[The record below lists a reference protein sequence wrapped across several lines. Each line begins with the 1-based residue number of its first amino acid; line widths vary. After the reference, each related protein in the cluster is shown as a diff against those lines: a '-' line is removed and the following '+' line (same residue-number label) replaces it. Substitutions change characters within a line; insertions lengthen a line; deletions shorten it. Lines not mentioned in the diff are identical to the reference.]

1 MEKAKISLYQL
12 FVLILLFELGS
23 AILVPLAIDAKQDS
37 WLAIMFGM
45 AGGLFL
51 FWIHYRLFLYYPEL
65 TPPEYMQKL
74 LGKIAGTLLAFCYII
89 LFMYI
94 AARVL
99 RDFGEMLLTFAYLE
113 TPLFMVNA
121 LLMIVIIYTVSKGI
135 EVVARTGELFF
146 VSIYF
151 LAITGFILIVFSG
164 LIDINNLKP
173 ILEEGIFPVVK
184 VVFTQTLFFPF
195 GESIVFSMIFPY
207 VTKRKSVI
215 KVGLFATVLTG
226 INLAITMAINIGVLG
241 VDLASRSQFPLL
253 STIQSIQV
261 AEFLERLDVFFMI
274 ATVISIFFKVSL
286 YFYAAVAGTAV
297 IFKIK
302 EPSKLTY
309 PMGLIVLFMSVT
321 IASSYAE
328 HLKEGLEFV
337 TRYLHPFFLI
347 AFPLLLLGIAFLK
360 NRKNR
365 NTTNRTRS

>member
-23 AILVPLAIDAKQDS
+23 AILVPLAIDAKQDA
-37 WLAIMFGM
+37 WLAILLGM

-51 FWIHYRLFLYYPEL
+51 FWVNYRLFLYYPEL
-65 TPPEYMQKL
+65 VPPQYMQKL
-74 LGKIAGTLLAFCYII
+74 LGKIAGTIIAFCYII
-89 LFMYI
+89 FFMYT

-113 TPLFMVNA
+113 TPLFIVNA
-121 LLMIVIIYTVSKGI
+121 LLMLVIIYAVSKGI

-164 LIDINNLKP
+164 LIDMNNLKP
-173 ILEEGIFPVVK
+173 ILEQGIFPIAR
-184 VVFTQTLFFPF
+184 VVFTQTLYFPF
-195 GESIVFSMIFPY
+195 GEAVVFSMIFPY
-207 VTKRKSVI
+207 ITKRKSVKKI
-215 KVGLFATVLTG
+215 GLFAIMLSG
-226 INLAITMAINIGVLG
+226 INLTITMAINIGVLG

-274 ATVISIFFKVSL
+274 SLVICIFFKVSI
-286 YFYAAVAGTAV
+286 YFYAAVASTAV

-302 EPSKLTY
+302 EPSMLTY
-309 PMGLIVLFMSVT
+309 PMGMVVLFMSAT

-337 TRYLHPFFLI
+337 TRYLHPFFLVGIPILLLAI
-347 AFPLLLLGIAFLK
+347 AFIK
-360 NRKNR
+360 NRKG
-365 NTTNRTRS
+365 SSPQK

>member
-23 AILVPLAIDAKQDS
+23 AILVPLAIDAKQDA
-37 WLAIMFGM
+37 WLAILLGM

-51 FWIHYRLFLYYPEL
+51 FWVNYRLFLYYPEL

-74 LGKIAGTLLAFCYII
+74 LGKIVGTIIAFCYII
-89 LFMYI
+89 FFMYT

-113 TPLFMVNA
+113 TPLFIVNA
-121 LLMIVIIYTVSKGI
+121 LLMLVIIFAVSKGI

-164 LIDINNLKP
+164 LIDMNNLKP
-173 ILEEGIFPVVK
+173 VLEQGIFPIAR
-184 VVFTQTLFFPF
+184 VVFTQTLYFPF
-195 GESIVFSMIFPY
+195 GETIVFSMIFPY
-207 VTKRKSVI
+207 ITKRKSVKKI
-215 KVGLFATVLTG
+215 GLFAMLLSG
-226 INLAITMAINIGVLG
+226 INLTITMAINIGVLG

-274 ATVISIFFKVSL
+274 SLVICIFFKVSI
-286 YFYAAVAGTAV
+286 YFYAAVASTAV

-302 EPSKLTY
+302 EPSMLTY
-309 PMGLIVLFMSVT
+309 PMGMVVLFMSVT

-328 HLKEGLEFV
+328 HLKEGLKFV
-337 TRYLHPFFLI
+337 TGYLHPFFLVI
-347 AFPLLLLGIAFLK
+347 IPLLLLGIAFLK
-360 NRKNR
+360 NRKSSNQKI
-365 NTTNRTRS
+365 

>member
-1 MEKAKISLYQL
+1 VEKAKISLYQL

-23 AILVPLAIDAKQDS
+23 AILVPLASDAKQDA
-37 WLAIMFGM
+37 WLAILFGM
-45 AGGLFL
+45 FGGLFL
-51 FWIHYRLFLYYPEL
+51 FWINYRLFLYYPEL

-74 LGKIAGTLLAFCYII
+74 LGKILGTILAFCYII
-89 LFMYI
+89 LFMYS

-113 TPLFMVNA
+113 TPLFIVNA
-121 LLMIVIIYTVSKGI
+121 LLMLVIIYAVSKGI

-146 VSIYF
+146 VFIYF
-151 LAITGFILIVFSG
+151 LAISGFVLIVFSG

-173 ILEEGIFPVVK
+173 ILEEGIFPVAK

-195 GESIVFSMIFPY
+195 GEAIVFSMIFPY
-207 VTKRKSVI
+207 VKKRKTAK
-215 KVGLFATVLTG
+215 KVGLFAIGLSG

-241 VDLASRSQFPLL
+241 VDLTARSQFPLL

-274 ATVISIFFKVSL
+274 SLVICIYFKVSI
-286 YFYAAVAGTAV
+286 YFYAALASTAV
-297 IFKIK
+297 IFKVK
-302 EPSKLTY
+302 APSGLAY
-309 PMGLIVLFMSVT
+309 PLGMVVLFMSVT

-337 TRYLHPFFLI
+337 THYMHPFFFVFI
-347 AFPLLLLGIAFLK
+347 PLLLLGIAYLK
-360 NRKNR
+360 NRKKQ
-365 NTTNRTRS
+365 

>member
-23 AILVPLAIDAKQDS
+23 AILVPLAIDAKQDA
-37 WLAIMFGM
+37 WLAILLGM

-51 FWIHYRLFLYYPEL
+51 FWVNYRLFLYYPEL

-74 LGKIAGTLLAFCYII
+74 LGKIVGTIIAFCYII
-89 LFMYI
+89 FFMYT

-113 TPLFMVNA
+113 TPLLIVNA
-121 LLMIVIIYTVSKGI
+121 LLMLVIIFAVSKGI

-164 LIDINNLKP
+164 LIDMNNLKP
-173 ILEEGIFPVVK
+173 VLEQGIFPIAR
-184 VVFTQTLFFPF
+184 VVFTQTLYFPF
-195 GESIVFSMIFPY
+195 GETIVFSMIFPY
-207 VTKRKSVI
+207 ITKRKSVKKI
-215 KVGLFATVLTG
+215 GLFAMLLSG
-226 INLAITMAINIGVLG
+226 INLTITMAINIGVLG

-274 ATVISIFFKVSL
+274 SLVICIFFKVSI
-286 YFYAAVAGTAV
+286 YFYAAVASTAV

-302 EPSKLTY
+302 EPSMLTY
-309 PMGLIVLFMSVT
+309 PMGMVVLFMSVT

-328 HLKEGLEFV
+328 HLKEGLKFV
-337 TRYLHPFFLI
+337 TGYLHPFFLVI
-347 AFPLLLLGIAFLK
+347 IPLLLLGIAFLK
-360 NRKNR
+360 NRKSSNQKI
-365 NTTNRTRS
+365 